1 MDYKTKKYTK
11 QEVIDQRISFKPMT
25 PMQFEKLCN
34 HFEID
39 GKLEWKQGWYYR
51 FYPVLHVGPFGR
63 KSSSYLTDKSEDI
76 LTSSKEINFE
86 EFTFNDFNIGDWVK
100 TFKGK
105 YVEIESID
113 KAGWIRP
120 RSRDNMALNPDVLT
134 LVTELPEKWAV
145 KITAVNIK
153 ELEKIRGC
161 KINPIFINGYMTS
174 FPFNE
179 DLPFGLCIQEFPLD
193 EVIPL
198 RMLRYFLNKNKMGKK
213 IIGYKLSNP
222 KYRDAVN
229 SLLQPHGYIL
239 TPNNKIINEIPRIC
253 EILIDVGVLN
263 IWFDPIYEKIEKL
276 FIGNYEVEFY
286 DDHVQIG
293 CETIT
298 LDDIKVIKKYIYN
311 HSINNPEY
319 NEPMKKIFKHYNL

>member
-11 QEVIDQRISFKPMT
+11 REVIDQRISFKPMKES
-25 PMQFEKLCN
+25 QYKKLMK
-34 HFEID
+34 HFGFDNAPPAQE
-39 GKLEWKQGWYYR
+39 GSFLR
-51 FYPVLHVGPFGR
+51 FYKVNGNSFGR
-63 KSSSYLTDKSEDI
+63 QHSTYLDDHNEEYQSNI
-76 LTSSKEINFE
+76 EISFE

-120 RSRDNMALNPDVLT
+120 RSRDNMALNPNVLT

-153 ELEKIRGC
+153 ELEEIRGC

-263 IWFDPIYEKIEKL
+263 IWFDPIYEKEKL